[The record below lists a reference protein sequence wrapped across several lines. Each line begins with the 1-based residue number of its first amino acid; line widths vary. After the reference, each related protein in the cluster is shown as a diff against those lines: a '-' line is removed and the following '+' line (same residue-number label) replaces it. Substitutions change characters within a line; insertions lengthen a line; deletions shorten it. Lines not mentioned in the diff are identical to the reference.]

1 MHYQWNSIVLF
12 ESEISCKCIFHTQ
25 GKSLT
30 FFLRYIIDMLRKG
43 KNGVIYNNKARE
55 DRQRVE
61 GGKKKK
67 EKGQELAYSLKIL

>member
-1 MHYQWNSIVLF
+1 
-12 ESEISCKCIFHTQ
+12 
-25 GKSLT
+25 
-30 FFLRYIIDMLRKG
+30 MLRKG

-61 GGKKKK
+61 GEIKK

>member
-1 MHYQWNSIVLF
+1 
-12 ESEISCKCIFHTQ
+12 
-25 GKSLT
+25 
-30 FFLRYIIDMLRKG
+30 MLRKG